1 MLIHL
6 LLLCKALGQHI
17 SIYTMSSFLELSS
30 PSQEE
35 RLNEGAAPTTYDMSN
50 DEYTGTTATPF
61 REDEQQEIMHGPIQD
76 TNIGMR
82 GDYTNYNDHLRDN
95 YAEDTNDAE
104 EYNQTELSRE
114 QRAWIQKQKQT
125 INEEDNAAQHNTL
138 QNQSTIQADDEN
150 EVPQSYD
157 CTDIPL
163 PHPESIDDAAAISV
177 MVYLLVIAF
186 LLAISIFIGT
196 VVVSQYGFIVLVAVI
211 IAIGA
216 MLLVFVVV
224 MSVIQG
230 DRKLTKARSR
240 IHKWSMDVKAVIMK
254 EVADLKE
261 DLADYSSGLL
271 LLTYEGETTTSDYVR
286 DDFDNKESNAKR
298 RRRRKPKSM
307 IFRLAISPL
316 KKMVK
321 TNHRSSNNSTG
332 KKRSWFGKKKK
343 KNTTTAVNNEEG
355 PSANYYVP
363 PSENF
368 EVV

>member
-1 MLIHL
+1 M
-6 LLLCKALGQHI
+6 
-17 SIYTMSSFLELSS
+17 
-30 PSQEE
+30 
-35 RLNEGAAPTTYDMSN
+35 
-50 DEYTGTTATPF
+50 
-61 REDEQQEIMHGPIQD
+61 
-76 TNIGMR
+76 
-82 GDYTNYNDHLRDN
+82 
-95 YAEDTNDAE
+95 
-104 EYNQTELSRE
+104 
-114 QRAWIQKQKQT
+114 
-125 INEEDNAAQHNTL
+125 
-138 QNQSTIQADDEN
+138 
-150 EVPQSYD
+150 
-157 CTDIPL
+157 
-163 PHPESIDDAAAISV
+163 
-177 MVYLLVIAF
+177 
-186 LLAISIFIGT
+186 
-196 VVVSQYGFIVLVAVI
+196 VVSQYGFIVLVAVI